1 MVTRLRENDNKH
13 AAALQKEKDE
23 VSRLKRE
30 LAKVQEERANYEK
43 AVAAA
48 DKQELREKLEM
59 AEVST
64 TSAVEAFDA
73 LEAKRARWLIELN
86 RIDHVCPRW
95 SFTLSRFQFPVRVC
109 YGMTIDKSWGQS
121 LLTTCIYHR
130 RAEIWPAF
138 LPASWRV
145 GLSIVMTMVSLRLGV
160 RGFCSR
166 RWFG

>member
-86 RIDHVCPRW
+86 RINHEMDSKFPPPFLLLPSNRHI
-95 SFTLSRFQFPVRVC
+95 TLCR
-109 YGMTIDKSWGQS
+109 
-121 LLTTCIYHR
+121 
-130 RAEIWPAF
+130 
-138 LPASWRV
+138 
-145 GLSIVMTMVSLRLGV
+145 
-160 RGFCSR
+160 
-166 RWFG
+166 